1 MARSGAAGEALWKA
15 KDMAQEQQDRDKRAM
30 SRGKIAKGPM
40 FRHKPMG
47 AVKAKIEELVDQL
60 QENNQTILLQK
71 LQLTSLNEE
80 YLTLVNMDNQ

>member
-1 MARSGAAGEALWKA
+1 MARSGAAGESLWKA
-15 KDMAQEQQDRDKRAM
+15 KDMAQEQQDRDKSSM